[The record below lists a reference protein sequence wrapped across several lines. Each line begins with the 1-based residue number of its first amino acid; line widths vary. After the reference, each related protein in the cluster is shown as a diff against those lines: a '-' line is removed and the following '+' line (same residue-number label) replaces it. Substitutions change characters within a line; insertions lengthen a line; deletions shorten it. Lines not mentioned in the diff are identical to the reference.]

1 MRRTGLQL
9 AAGVIGIGAGAF
21 TLVIGLLM
29 LLFGGVLGAIDT
41 TSGSLAG
48 SGALAM
54 LFALVAIVVSAGF
67 FVTPWGRPLALVL
80 AVVMALV
87 WWAFARVGAGGVAIV
102 VVLPFCAAVL
112 CGLLSRSGEG
122 RPEANRGHAPR

>member
-1 MRRTGLQL
+1 MRQTGLQL

-21 TLVIGLLM
+21 TLAIGLLM

-54 LFALVAIVVSAGF
+54 LFAFVAIVVSAGF
-67 FVTPWGRPLALVL
+67 FVTPWGRPLALV
-80 AVVMALV
+80 
-87 WWAFARVGAGGVAIV
+87 R
-102 VVLPFCAAVL
+102 
-112 CGLLSRSGEG
+112 
-122 RPEANRGHAPR
+122 